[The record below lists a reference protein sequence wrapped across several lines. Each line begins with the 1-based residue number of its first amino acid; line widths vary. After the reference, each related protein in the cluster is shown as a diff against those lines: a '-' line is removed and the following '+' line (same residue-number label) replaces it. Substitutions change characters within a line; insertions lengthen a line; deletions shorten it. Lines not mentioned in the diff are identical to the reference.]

1 LKPVFGVVDDS
12 VLAAI
17 QPALVT
23 VGLFFVCA
31 AVWPKP
37 VATGRAVMI
46 AGSLAFMAQY
56 AFWRITDTMPAP
68 ALSFEY
74 ALALVFL
81 AAELVGIVTAALS
94 LLFLTR
100 RRDRSPDADANAGW
114 LASLDQPPSID
125 VLICSY
131 NEEREILERTIVGAL
146 GMDYPDFRVW
156 MLDDNH
162 RAWVETLCAEL
173 GCRYLSRSDNAHAK
187 AGNINHALRHIAALP
202 DPPDFVS
209 ILDADF
215 VPTPQF
221 LKRAMSLFRDPAVG
235 LVQTPQHF
243 INPDPIQINLGATK
257 FWPDEQRFF
266 FDIVLPAKD
275 AWSAAFCCG
284 TSSIVRMRPLMEIG
298 GFPTDSVTED
308 YLLSLRLK
316 EKGLLTAYL
325 NEPLTYGLAPEGLK
339 EYIIQRSRWCLG
351 FMQIARGRSGPLSF
365 GSPLAFIDRLS
376 LTEVFLNWTA
386 VPLSRAIGLIVPPLS
401 LAFGL
406 HPFHASLYDLATRFL
421 PYFLWSGLVMSWLS
435 GGKVTPIL
443 FDVSQ
448 IIVMPQILKAALF
461 GLARPRGQKFQITA
475 KGGDRNRGFVEWT
488 VMRPF
493 VILIVLSLAAL
504 LWAFY
509 VNGGSNEIHFSSPAL
524 AWTWYNLIVLVV
536 LCFVCVER
544 PRKRASERFTSREL
558 ISVKTADRTQL
569 MQLADLSITGA
580 RIFGMP
586 PGGLGETIELELPNF
601 RVSAKIVRREPDAFG
616 VAFNHSLQSRV
627 AAIQHFY
634 SGGYAKPLGSIRI
647 LRVAESVV
655 RRVFD

>member
-1 LKPVFGVVDDS
+1 MLAVVDDS
-12 VLAAI
+12 VLAAAR
-17 QPALVT
+17 PALAT
-23 VGLFFVCA
+23 LGLFFVCA
-31 AVWPKP
+31 AIWPRP
-37 VATGRAVMI
+37 VTAGRAVMVT
-46 AGSLAFMAQY
+46 GSLALMAQY
-56 AFWRITDTMPAP
+56 AWWRITDTLPAP
-68 ALSFEY
+68 GYTFEF
-74 ALALVFL
+74 ALAFVFL
-81 AAELVGIVTAALS
+81 LAELIGIATAALS
-94 LLFLTR
+94 LLFLVRT
-100 RRDRSPDADANAGW
+100 RDRSPDADANAEW
-114 LASLDQPPSID
+114 LSSLDRPPSID

-156 MLDDNH
+156 MLDDNR

-173 GCRYLSRSDNAHAK
+173 GCRYLSRSDNQYAK
-187 AGNINHALRHIAALP
+187 AGNINHALKHIAGLP
-202 DPPDFVS
+202 DAPEFVS

-221 LKRAMSLFRDPAVG
+221 LKRAMALFRDPTIGV
-235 LVQTPQHF
+235 VQTPQHF
-243 INPDPIQINLGATK
+243 VNPDPIQINLGATK

-284 TSSIVRMRPLMEIG
+284 TSSIIRMRPLMQIG

-339 EYIIQRSRWCLG
+339 EYITQRSRWCLG
-351 FMQIARGRSGPLSF
+351 FMQIARGRSGPLSLC
-365 GSPLAFIDRLS
+365 SPLAFIDRLS

-386 VPLSRAIGLIVPPLS
+386 VPLSRAVGLIIPPLS
-401 LAFGL
+401 LALSL

-421 PYFLWSGLVMSWLS
+421 PYLLWSGLVMSWLS
-435 GGKVTPIL
+435 GGKVMPIL

-448 IIVMPQILKAALF
+448 IIVMPQILKAAIF
-461 GLARPRGQKFQITA
+461 GLARPQGQKFQVTA
-475 KGGDRNRGFVEWT
+475 KGGDRNHGFVEWT

-493 VILIVLSLAAL
+493 VILVVLSLAAV

-509 VNGGSNEIHFSSPAL
+509 VNGGSNEIHYSSPAL

-544 PRKRASERFTSREL
+544 PRKRAAERFASREL
-558 ISVKTADRTQL
+558 VSVKTADRTQL
-569 MQLADLSITGA
+569 MQLADVSITGA
-580 RIFGMP
+580 RIFGLP
-586 PGGLGETIELELPNF
+586 PGAPGDTIELELPKF
-601 RVSAKIVRREPDAFG
+601 CVSAKIVRREGDTFA
-616 VAFNHSLQSRV
+616 VAFNHTLKSRV

-634 SGGYAKPLGSIRI
+634 SGGYLRPLGSIRV
-647 LRVAESVV
+647 LRVAESVL

>member
-1 LKPVFGVVDDS
+1 MPGFLDDF

-17 QPALVT
+17 EPALMT
-23 VGLFFVCA
+23 LGAFFVCA
-31 AVWPKP
+31 ALWPKP
-37 VATGRAVMI
+37 VTTGRALMI
-46 AGSLAFMAQY
+46 AGSFAMMTQY
-56 AFWRITDTMPAP
+56 AFWRITETLPPLAFN
-68 ALSFEY
+68 FEF

-81 AAELVGIVTAALS
+81 IAELIGIATAALS

-100 RRDRSPDADANAGW
+100 TRNRSPEADANAGW
-114 LASLDQPPSID
+114 LAALDQPPTID

-131 NEEREILERTIVGAL
+131 NEEKEILERTIVGAL
-146 GMDYPDFRVW
+146 GMDYPNFRVW
-156 MLDDNH
+156 MLDD
-162 RAWVETLCAEL
+162 RRRDWVKTLCAEL
-173 GCRYLSRSDNAHAK
+173 GCHYLSRPDNTHAK
-187 AGNINHALRHIAALP
+187 AGNINHALKYIADFP
-202 DPPDFVS
+202 DPPVFVS

-221 LKRAMSLFRDPAVG
+221 LKRAMSLFRDSTIGV
-235 LVQTPQHF
+235 VQTPQHF
-243 INPDPIQINLGATK
+243 VNPDPIQINLGATK

-266 FDIVLPAKD
+266 FDIVLPSKD

-284 TSSIVRMRPLMEIG
+284 TSSIVRMGPLMEIG

-316 EKGLLTAYL
+316 EKGFLTAYL

-339 EYIIQRSRWCLG
+339 EYIVQRSRWCLG
-351 FMQIARGRSGPLSF
+351 FMQIARGRSGPLSL

-386 VPLSRAIGLIVPPLS
+386 VPLSRAIGLIIPPLS

-421 PYFLWSGLVMSWLS
+421 PYWLWCGLVMSWLS
-435 GGKVTPIL
+435 SGKVMPIL

-461 GLARPRGQKFQITA
+461 GLVRPQGQKFQVTA
-475 KGGDRNRGFVEWT
+475 KGGDRNRGFVEWA

-493 VILIVLSLAAL
+493 VILLVLSLAAV

-509 VNGGSNEIHFSSPAL
+509 VNGGSNEIHYSSPAL

-544 PRKRASERFTSREL
+544 PRHRAAERFASREL
-558 ISVKTADRTQL
+558 ISVRTAERTQL
-569 MQLADLSITGA
+569 MQLADVSITGA
-580 RIFGMP
+580 RIFGVP
-586 PGGLGETIELELPNF
+586 PGALGEPVQIELPNF
-601 RVSAKIVRREPDAFG
+601 SVSAKIVRREEDTFA
-616 VAFNHSLQSRV
+616 VAFNHTLKSRV
-627 AAIQHFY
+627 TAIQHFY
-634 SGGYAKPLGSIRI
+634 SGGYLRPIGSIQI

>member
-1 LKPVFGVVDDS
+1 VLAFVDDS
-12 VLAAI
+12 VLAAAG
-17 QPALVT
+17 PALMKKSPSIAS
-23 VGLFFVCA
+23 A
-31 AVWPKP
+31 AIWPKP
-37 VATGRAVMI
+37 VTTGRAFMV
-46 AGSLAFMAQY
+46 AGSFALMAQY
-56 AFWRITDTMPAP
+56 AWWRTTDTLPAP
-68 ALSFEY
+68 AYTFEY
-74 ALALVFL
+74 VLALIFL
-81 AAELVGIVTAALS
+81 AAELIGIVTAALS

-100 RRDRSPDADANAGW
+100 TRDRSPDADANSGW
-114 LASLDQPPSID
+114 LSAQAQPPSID

-146 GMDYPDFRVW
+146 GMDYPSFRVW
-156 MLDDNH
+156 MLDDS
-162 RAWVETLCAEL
+162 RRGWVKTLCAEL

-187 AGNINHALRHIAALP
+187 AGNINHALKHIAELP
-202 DPPDFVS
+202 DPPEFVS

-221 LKRAMSLFRDPAVG
+221 LKRAMSLFRDSTIGV
-235 LVQTPQHF
+235 VQTPQHF
-243 INPDPIQINLGATK
+243 VNPDPIQINLGATK

-284 TSSIVRMRPLMEIG
+284 TSSIVRMAPLMEIG

-316 EKGLLTAYL
+316 ERGFLTAYL

-339 EYIIQRSRWCLG
+339 EYITQRSRWCLG

-386 VPLSRAIGLIVPPLS
+386 VPLSRAIGLIIPPVS

-435 GGKVTPIL
+435 GGKVMPIL

-448 IIVMPQILKAALF
+448 IIVMPQILKAAVF
-461 GLARPRGQKFQITA
+461 GLARPEGQKFQVTA
-475 KGGDRNRGFVEWT
+475 KGGDRNQGFVEWT

-493 VILIVLSLAAL
+493 VILIVLSLAAV

-509 VNGGSNEIHFSSPAL
+509 VNGGSNEIHYSSPAL

-544 PRKRASERFTSREL
+544 PRHRAAERFASREL
-558 ISVKTADRTQL
+558 VSVKTADRTQL
-569 MQLADLSITGA
+569 MQLADVSITGA
-580 RIFGMP
+580 RIFGVP
-586 PGGLGETIELELPNF
+586 PGAPGSPSRSSCQTFASQQQSSVEKGTRSQSLSTIP
-601 RVSAKIVRREPDAFG
+601 
-616 VAFNHSLQSRV
+616 
-627 AAIQHFY
+627 
-634 SGGYAKPLGSIRI
+634 
-647 LRVAESVV
+647 
-655 RRVFD
+655 

>member
-1 LKPVFGVVDDS
+1 MFGVVDDTI
-12 VLAAI
+12 LMAAR
-17 QPALVT
+17 PALAT
-23 VGLFFVCA
+23 FGAFFVCA
-31 AVWPKP
+31 AIWPKP
-37 VATGRAVMI
+37 VATGRAFMV
-46 AGSLAFMAQY
+46 AGSFAMMAQY
-56 AFWRITDTMPAP
+56 AWWRTTETLPAP
-68 ALSFEY
+68 AFSFEY
-74 ALALVFL
+74 GLALVFL
-81 AAELVGIVTAALS
+81 TAELVGILTAALS
-94 LLFLTR
+94 LMFLART
-100 RRDRSPDADANAGW
+100 RDRSPEADANADW
-114 LASLDQPPSID
+114 LPSQAKPPSID

-131 NEEREILERTIVGAL
+131 NEEKEILERTIVGAL
-146 GMDYPDFRVW
+146 GMDYPNFRVW
-156 MLDDNH
+156 MLDDS
-162 RAWVETLCAEL
+162 RRDWVKTLCAEL

-187 AGNINHALRHIAALP
+187 AGNINHALKHIGALP

-215 VPTPQF
+215 VPTPRF

-235 LVQTPQHF
+235 VVQTPQHF

-266 FDIVLPAKD
+266 FDIVLPSKD

-284 TSSIVRMRPLMEIG
+284 TSSIIRMQPLMEIG
-298 GFPTDSVTED
+298 GFPVDSVTED

-316 EKGLLTAYL
+316 EKGFLTAYL

-339 EYIIQRSRWCLG
+339 EYITQRSRWCLG

-386 VPLSRAIGLIVPPLS
+386 VPLSRAIGLIIPPVS

-406 HPFHASLYDLATRFL
+406 HPFHASLYDLAIRFL
-421 PYFLWSGLVMSWLS
+421 PYWFWCGLVMHWLS
-435 GGKVTPIL
+435 GGRVTLIL

-461 GLARPRGQKFQITA
+461 GLVRSQRQKFQVTA
-475 KGGDRNRGFVEWT
+475 KGGDRNRGFVEWG

-493 VILIVLSLAAL
+493 VGLIVLSLAAL

-509 VNGGSNEIHFSSPAL
+509 VNGGAAEIHYSSPAL

-544 PRKRASERFTSREL
+544 PRKRAAERFASREL
-558 ISVKTADRTQL
+558 VSVRTGDRAQL
-569 MQLADLSITGA
+569 MQLADFSITGA
-580 RIFGMP
+580 RIFGVP
-586 PGGLGETIELELPNF
+586 PGAPGDTIKLELPSF
-601 RVSAKIVRREPDAFG
+601 RVSAKIVRREADAFA
-616 VAFNHSLQSRV
+616 VVFDHSVRSRV
-627 AAIQHFY
+627 RAIRHFY
-634 SGGYAKPLGSIRI
+634 AGGYLKPLGSIQ
-647 LRVAESVV
+647 LWRVAESVF

>member
-1 LKPVFGVVDDS
+1 VFS
-12 VLAAI
+12 VLDESFLAAF
-17 QPALVT
+17 QPTLAT
-23 VGLFFVCA
+23 IGLFFICIA
-31 AVWPKP
+31 IWPKP
-37 VATGRAVMI
+37 ATTARIFMI
-46 AGSLAFMAQY
+46 SVSFAFMAQY
-56 AFWRITDTMPAP
+56 AWWRIADTLPAP
-68 ALSFEY
+68 ALTFEY
-74 ALALVFL
+74 ALALSFL
-81 AAELVGIVTAALS
+81 VAEMLGIATAALS

-100 RRDRSPDADANAGW
+100 TCDRSPEADANADW
-114 LASLDQPPSID
+114 LSSLPECPPID

-131 NEEREILERTIVGAL
+131 NEDREILERTIVGAL
-146 GMDYPDFRVW
+146 AMDYLNFRVW
-156 MLDDNH
+156 MLDDS
-162 RAWVETLCAEL
+162 RRGWLKALCSEL
-173 GCRYLSRSDNAHAK
+173 GCHYLSRSDNAHAK
-187 AGNINHALRHIAALP
+187 AGNINHALKHIAALP
-202 DPPDFVS
+202 NPAEFIS

-221 LKRAMSLFRDPAVG
+221 LQRAMSLFHDPGVG
-235 LVQTPQHF
+235 VVQTPQHF

-266 FDIVLPAKD
+266 FDIVLPSKD

-284 TSSIVRMRPLMEIG
+284 TSSLIRMTPLMEIG

-308 YLLSLRLK
+308 YLLSLRFK
-316 EKGLLTAYL
+316 EKGFLTAYL

-339 EYIIQRSRWCLG
+339 EYIVQRSRWCLG

-386 VPLSRAIGLIVPPLS
+386 VPLSRAIGLIIPPVS

-421 PYFLWSGLVMSWLS
+421 PYFLWSGFVMSWLS
-435 GGKVTPIL
+435 GGKVMPIL

-461 GLARPRGQKFQITA
+461 GLARPQGQKFQVTA
-475 KGGDRNRGFVEWT
+475 KGGDRNRGFVEWI

-493 VILIVLSLAAL
+493 IILLGLSLGAV

-509 VNGGSNEIHFSSPAL
+509 VNGGSNEIHYSSPAL
-524 AWTWYNLIVLVV
+524 AWTWYNLIVLLV

-544 PRKRASERFTSREL
+544 PRKRAAERFTSREL
-558 ISVKTADRTQL
+558 VSLTTSGRTQL

-580 RIFGMP
+580 RIFGTAP
-586 PGGLGETIELELPNF
+586 CARGEAVEVQLPNF
-601 RVSAKIVRREPDAFG
+601 RVSATVVRVEPSAFA
-616 VAFNHSLQSRV
+616 VVFNHNLKSRV

-634 SGGYAKPLGSIRI
+634 AGGYLRPIGAIQVG
-647 LRVAESVV
+647 RVAESVI

>member
-1 LKPVFGVVDDS
+1 VLAFLDNS
-12 VLAAI
+12 FLAAI
-17 QPALVT
+17 EPALVT
-23 VGLFFVCA
+23 LGVFFVCA
-31 AVWPKP
+31 ALWPKP
-37 VATGRAVMI
+37 VATGRAFMV
-46 AGSLAFMAQY
+46 AGSFAMMTQY
-56 AFWRITDTMPAP
+56 AWWRITDTLPAP
-68 ALSFEY
+68 AFSFEF

-81 AAELVGIVTAALS
+81 LAELVGIGTAGLS
-94 LLFLTR
+94 LMFLTR
-100 RRDRSPDADANAGW
+100 TRNRSPEADANAGW
-114 LASLDQPPSID
+114 LSSLEKPPSID

-131 NEEREILERTIVGAL
+131 NEDKEILERTIVGAL
-146 GMDYPDFRVW
+146 GMDYPNFRVW
-156 MLDDNH
+156 MLDDN
-162 RAWVETLCAEL
+162 RRDWVKTLCAEL
-173 GCRYLSRSDNAHAK
+173 GCLYLSRPDNAHAK
-187 AGNINHALRHIAALP
+187 AGNINHALKHIARLP
-202 DPPDFVS
+202 DPPEFVS

-221 LKRAMSLFRDPAVG
+221 LKRAMSLFRDSTIGV
-235 LVQTPQHF
+235 VQTPQHF
-243 INPDPIQINLGATK
+243 VNPDPIQINLGATK

-284 TSSIVRMRPLMEIG
+284 TSSIVRMQPLMEIG

-316 EKGLLTAYL
+316 EKGFLTAYL

-339 EYIIQRSRWCLG
+339 EYIVQRSRWCLG

-365 GSPLAFIDRLS
+365 ASPLAFIDRLS

-386 VPLSRAIGLIVPPLS
+386 VPLSRAIGLIIPPIS

-421 PYFLWSGLVMSWLS
+421 PYWLWCGLVMSWLS
-435 GGKVTPIL
+435 SGKVIPIL

-461 GLARPRGQKFQITA
+461 GLARPQGQKFQVTA

-493 VILIVLSLAAL
+493 VILLILSLSAVSWAL
-504 LWAFY
+504 F
-509 VNGGSNEIHFSSPAL
+509 VNGGSNEIYYSSPAL

-544 PRKRASERFTSREL
+544 PRHRAAERFASREL
-558 ISVKTADRTQL
+558 VSLKTADRTQL

-580 RIFGMP
+580 RIFGAAP
-586 PGGLGETIELELPNF
+586 CALGETVELELPNF
-601 RVSAKIVRREPDAFG
+601 RASATVVRLEPSAFAIV
-616 VAFNHSLQSRV
+616 FNHTLKSRV
-627 AAIQHFY
+627 AAIRHFY
-634 SGGYAKPLGSIRI
+634 AGAYLKPIGAIQVA
-647 LRVAESVV
+647 RVAESVV

>member
-1 LKPVFGVVDDS
+1 MFGVFDDTI
-12 VLAAI
+12 LAAAR
-17 QPALVT
+17 PALAT
-23 VGLFFVCA
+23 LGFFFICGA
-31 AVWPKP
+31 IWPKP
-37 VATGRAVMI
+37 VTTGRAFMVV
-46 AGSLAFMAQY
+46 GSLAFMAQY
-56 AFWRITDTMPAP
+56 ALWRITQTLPAP
-68 ALSFEY
+68 SYSFEY
-74 ALALVFL
+74 PLALVFL
-81 AAELVGIVTAALS
+81 VAELTGILTAALS

-100 RRDRSPDADANAGW
+100 TRDRSPDADANAEW
-114 LASLDQPPSID
+114 LSSQDQAPSID

-146 GMDYPDFRVW
+146 GMDYPNFRVW
-156 MLDDNH
+156 MLDDSR
-162 RAWVETLCAEL
+162 RAWVKTLCAEL

-187 AGNINHALRHIAALP
+187 AGNINHALKHIAGLP
-202 DPPDFVS
+202 DAPEFVS

-221 LKRAMSLFRDPAVG
+221 LKRAMSLFRDPEIG
-235 LVQTPQHF
+235 IVQTPQHF
-243 INPDPIQINLGATK
+243 VNPDPIQINLGATK

-284 TSSIVRMRPLMEIG
+284 TSSIIRMQPLMEIG

-308 YLLSLRLK
+308 YLLSVRLK

-351 FMQIARGRSGPLSF
+351 FMQIARGRSGPLSI

-386 VPLSRAIGLIVPPLS
+386 VPFSRAIGLIIPPLC
-401 LAFGL
+401 LAFNL
-406 HPFHASLYDLATRFL
+406 HPFHASLYDLAIHFL
-421 PYFLWSGLVMSWLS
+421 PYWLWCGLTMHWLS
-435 GGKVTPIL
+435 GGRIVPIL

-448 IIVMPQILKAALF
+448 IIVMPQILKAAAF
-461 GLARPRGQKFQITA
+461 GLARPQGQKFQITA
-475 KGGDRNRGFVEWT
+475 KGGDRNRGFIEWT

-493 VILIVLSLAAL
+493 VALIALSLGAV

-509 VNGGSNEIHFSSPAL
+509 VNGGGGEIHFSSPAL

-536 LCFVCVER
+536 LCFVCIER
-544 PRKRASERFTSREL
+544 PRKRAAERFASRDL
-558 ISVKTADRTQL
+558 VSVETRGRRQL

-580 RIFGMP
+580 RIFGVP
-586 PGGLGETIELELPNF
+586 PAAPGETIEVELPNF
-601 RVSAKIVRREPDAFG
+601 RVSAKIVRQEAGSFG
-616 VAFNHSLQSRV
+616 VAFTHTLKSRI

-634 SGGYAKPLGSIRI
+634 SGGYLKPLGSIRV
-647 LRVAESVV
+647 LRVAESVL